1 MFYFLFLSLFFCLFL
16 LRNFIIGKRIGFV
29 IIVKLILEVIKG
41 NYSGDVVRMI
51 FIIDVVDIFELF
63 LDNVGFLFV
72 LDLV

>member
-1 MFYFLFLSLFFCLFL
+1 MSLFFCLFL

-63 LDNVGFLFV
+63 LDNVDFLFV

>member
-1 MFYFLFLSLFFCLFL
+1 MSLFFCLFL

>member
-1 MFYFLFLSLFFCLFL
+1 MSLFFCVFL